1 MGGDG
6 PAAEH
11 AALIEALIEAVGPEH
26 AATSEEARELASQDV
41 YRSAEMP
48 LAVVSPGSTQEVQA
62 VLRACHAHAT
72 AAFVRGG
79 GMSYTD
85 AFLPDRERSII
96 LDTGRLNAVREIN
109 AHDLYAT
116 VEAGC
121 TWAAVD
127 AALAEHG
134 LRSIFWG
141 PMSGRLS
148 TVGGAMSQGAVTFG
162 SGRHGPSVSA
172 ALGLEVVLGD
182 GSLLVTGSGGQPGH
196 SPFFREYGPDL
207 TGLFCG
213 DAGALGVKTAVTLK
227 LEPRPA
233 AGEGL
238 SFSFDDFSRLVAAI
252 RDVSRCGLATEVF
265 GAETELIR
273 QAAGRAELK
282 QDARNLFTIM
292 RAAPG
297 PVQALRKGLRVV
309 MGGRRFL
316 NASKYLVNFLA
327 EGADAA
333 ELRMILRRIRRAV
346 GERGI
351 EVANTMAEY
360 ARAVPFPAPMIV
372 SPAGLRLLPLHAIV
386 PFSSAVGLHEEYLQ
400 YLEGIRREC
409 EEKRVQA
416 FVVYSTSGK
425 AGFLWEVVI
434 YWEDEWLSFH
444 RRYLPEEMTGV
455 ASEGRANPEGR
466 ALVERMRL
474 ELIELMYRHG
484 AAHLQIG
491 RAYPYARDRDP
502 GALQLL
508 RSVKRQVD
516 PSGLINPGALG
527 I

>member
-1 MGGDG
+1 MRS
-6 PAAEH
+6 EH
-11 AALIEALIEAVGPEH
+11 AALIDALTEAVGAEH
-26 AATSEEARELASQDV
+26 ALTSKEERTLAAQDV
-41 YRSAEMP
+41 YRSMDVP
-48 LAVVSPGSTQEVQA
+48 LAVVRPGSTEEVQA
-62 VLRACHAHAT
+62 VLRACHEHGTAT
-72 AAFVRGG
+72 FVRGG

-96 LDTGRLNAVREIN
+96 LDTARLNAVREVN

-121 TWAAVD
+121 TWSAVD
-127 AALAEHG
+127 AELARHG
-134 LRSIFWG
+134 LRSVFRG

-172 ALGLEVVLGD
+172 AVGLEVVLGD
-182 GSLLVTGSGGQPGH
+182 GSVLVTGSGGQPGH

-233 AGEGL
+233 AGAGL
-238 SFSFDDFSRLVAAI
+238 SFAFDDFSQLVKAI
-252 RDVSRCGLATEVF
+252 RDVSRLGLATEVF
-265 GAETELIR
+265 GAETALIR
-273 QAAGRAELK
+273 QAAGRAALK

-292 RAAPG
+292 RAASG
-297 PVQALRKGLRVV
+297 PLQALRKGLRVV

-316 NASKYLVNFLA
+316 NASEYLVNFLT
-327 EGADAA
+327 EGAEAA
-333 ELRMILRRIRRAV
+333 ELRLILRRIRRAV
-346 GERGI
+346 GERGM

-372 SPAGLRLLPLHAIV
+372 SPAGRRLLPLHAIV

-400 YLEGIRREC
+400 YLESLRQEC
-409 EEKRVQA
+409 EDKRVEA
-416 FVVYSTSGK
+416 YVVYSTSGR

-444 RRYLPEEMTGV
+444 RHYLPKEMSGV
-455 ASEGRANPEGR
+455 AKEGRANPEGR
-466 ALVERMRL
+466 ALVERMRV

-484 AAHLQIG
+484 AVHLQIG

-508 RSVKRQVD
+508 RSVKQQVD
-516 PSGLINPGALG
+516 PLGLINPGALG

>member
-1 MGGDG
+1 MSSAN
-6 PAAEH
+6 PAAG
-11 AALIEALIEAVGPEH
+11 ADALIDALIDAVGPDH
-26 AATSEEARELASQDV
+26 AVTSREARELASQDV
-41 YRSAEMP
+41 YRSVETP

-72 AAFVRGG
+72 ATFVRGG

-85 AFLPDRERSII
+85 AFLPDRERSIV

-109 AHDLYAT
+109 AHDLHAT

-121 TWAAVD
+121 TWFAVD
-127 AALAEHG
+127 TALAEHG
-134 LRSIFWG
+134 LRSVFWG
-141 PMSGRLS
+141 PMSGRLA

-172 ALGLEVVLGD
+172 ALGLEVMLAD
-182 GSLLVTGSGGQPGH
+182 GSVLVTGSGGQPEH

-238 SFSFDDFSRLVAAI
+238 SFSFDDFSQLVEAI
-252 RDVSRCGLATEVF
+252 RRVSRSGLATEVF

-273 QAAGRAELK
+273 QAAGRAGLK

-292 RAAPG
+292 RAASG
-297 PVQALRKGLRVV
+297 PAQALRKGLRVV
-309 MGGRRFL
+309 TGGRRFL
-316 NASKYLVNFLA
+316 NASKYLLNFLA

-333 ELRMILRRIRRAV
+333 ELGMNLRRIRRAV
-346 GERGI
+346 GDRGI

-372 SPAGLRLLPLHAIV
+372 SPTGRRLLPLHAIV
-386 PFSSAVGLHEEYLQ
+386 PFSSAVGLHEEYLR
-400 YLEGIRREC
+400 YLEGLRREC

-416 FVVYSTSGK
+416 FVVYSTSGR

-434 YWEDEWLSFH
+434 YWDDEWLSYH
-444 RRYLPEEMTGV
+444 RRYLPEEMKGA

-466 ALVERMRL
+466 ELVERMRV

-484 AAHLQIG
+484 AVHLQIG

-502 GALQLL
+502 GALELL

>member
-1 MGGDG
+1 MRRKVPEADG
-6 PAAEH
+6 
-11 AALIEALIEAVGPEH
+11 ALLIQALADAVGPDH
-26 AATSEEARELASQDV
+26 ALTSPEARELASQDV
-41 YRSAEMP
+41 YRSIETP
-48 LAVVSPGSTQEVQA
+48 LAVVHPGSTQEVQA
-62 VLRACHAHAT
+62 VLRACRDHA
-72 AAFVRGG
+72 AAVFVRGG

-85 AFLPDRERSII
+85 AFLPDRERSIV

-109 AHDLYAT
+109 ADDLHAT

-121 TWAAVD
+121 TWSEVD

-134 LRSIFWG
+134 LRSVFWG

-182 GSLLVTGSGGQPGH
+182 GSVLVTGSGGQPGH
-196 SPFFREYGPDL
+196 SAFFREYGPDL

-238 SFSFDDFSRLVAAI
+238 SFSFDEFSNLVEAL
-252 RDVSRCGLATEVF
+252 RDVARAGLATEVF
-265 GAETELIR
+265 GAETELMR
-273 QAAGRAELK
+273 QAAGDAALK
-282 QDARNLFTIM
+282 QDARNLLTIM
-292 RAAPG
+292 RAASG
-297 PVQALRKGLRVV
+297 PVKALRTGLRVALS
-309 MGGRRFL
+309 GRRFL
-316 NASKYLVNFLA
+316 NRSKYLLHLLT

-333 ELRMILRRIRRAV
+333 ELHMNLRRIRRAV
-346 GERGI
+346 GERGV
-351 EVANTMAEY
+351 EVANTVAEF

-372 SPAGLRLLPLHAIV
+372 SPTGRRLLPLHAIV
-386 PFSSAVGLHEEYLQ
+386 PFSGAVGLHEEYLQ
-400 YLEGIRREC
+400 YLDGLRGEC
-409 EEKRVQA
+409 EEKGVQA
-416 FVVYSTSGK
+416 FVVYSSSGK

-434 YWEDEWLSFH
+434 YWEDEWLAFH
-444 RRYLPEEMTGV
+444 RRYLPEEMS
-455 ASEGRANPEGR
+455 AAAKEGRANPEGR
-466 ALVERMRL
+466 ALVERMRVD
-474 ELIELMYRHG
+474 LIELMYRHG
-484 AAHLQIG
+484 AVHLQIG
-491 RAYPYARDRDP
+491 RAYPYARDRDA

-516 PSGLINPGALG
+516 PAGLINPGALG

>member
-1 MGGDG
+1 MRGDG
-6 PAAEH
+6 PAAHH
-11 AALIEALIEAVGPEH
+11 AALIEALVEAVGAGH
-26 AATSEEARELASQDV
+26 ATTSTQARQLASQDV
-41 YRSAEMP
+41 YRAGELP
-48 LAVVSPGSTQEVQA
+48 LAVVRPRSTQEVQA
-62 VLRACHAHAT
+62 VLRACDEHNTAT
-72 AAFVRGG
+72 FVRGG

-85 AFLPDRERSII
+85 AYLPNRERSIV

-127 AALAEHG
+127 AELAEHG

-141 PMSGRLS
+141 PMSGRLA
-148 TVGGAMSQGAVTFG
+148 TIGGAMSQGAVTFG
-162 SGRHGPSVSA
+162 SGRQGPSVSA

-182 GSLLVTGSGGQPGH
+182 GSVLVSGSGGQPEH

-233 AGEGL
+233 AGGGL
-238 SFSFDDFSRLVAAI
+238 SFSFNDFSRLVEAI
-252 RDVSRCGLATEVF
+252 REVSRRGLATEVF

-273 QAAGRAELK
+273 QAAGRTELK

-292 RAAPG
+292 RAASG
-297 PVQALRKGLRVV
+297 PLQALRKGLRVV
-309 MGGRRFL
+309 IGGRRFL
-316 NASKYLVNFLA
+316 NASQYLVNFLT
-327 EGADAA
+327 EGADEA
-333 ELRMILRRIRRAV
+333 ELRLNLRRIRRAV
-346 GERGI
+346 GDRGV

-360 ARAVPFPAPMIV
+360 ARAVPFPAPMVV
-372 SPAGLRLLPLHAIV
+372 SPAGLRLLPLHGIV
-386 PFSSAVGLHEEYLQ
+386 PFSSAAGLHQEYQQ

-444 RRYLPEEMTGV
+444 RRYLPEEMQGA
-455 ASEGRANPEGR
+455 ASEGPPNPEGR
-466 ALVERMRL
+466 ELVERMRL

-508 RSVKRQVD
+508 RSVKQQVD
-516 PSGLINPGALG
+516 PKALINPGALG

>member
-6 PAAEH
+6 RGADG
-11 AALIEALIEAVGPEH
+11 AALIDALIEAVGPEY
-26 AATSEEARELASQDV
+26 AVTSTEARELASQDV
-41 YRSAEMP
+41 YRSVKTP

-72 AAFVRGG
+72 ATFVRGG

-85 AFLPDRERSII
+85 AFLPDRERSIV

-121 TWAAVD
+121 TWSAVD
-127 AALAEHG
+127 AELAGHG
-134 LRSIFWG
+134 LRSVFWG
-141 PMSGRLS
+141 PMSGRLA

-182 GSLLVTGSGGQPGH
+182 GSVLVTGSGGQPGH
-196 SPFFREYGPDL
+196 SSFFREYGPDL

-238 SFSFDDFSRLVAAI
+238 SFSFDDFSQLVEAT
-252 RDVSRCGLATEVF
+252 RQVSRSGLATEVF

-292 RAAPG
+292 RAASG
-297 PVQALRKGLRVV
+297 PVQALRKGMRVV

-316 NASKYLVNFLA
+316 NASKYLLNFLT

-333 ELRMILRRIRRAV
+333 ELRMNLRRIRRAV

-372 SPAGLRLLPLHAIV
+372 SPTGRRLLPLHAIV
-386 PFSSAVGLHEEYLQ
+386 PFSSAVGLHEEYLR

-416 FVVYSTSGK
+416 FVVYSTSGR

-434 YWEDEWLSFH
+434 YWDDEWLSYH
-444 RRYLPEEMTGV
+444 RRYLPEEMRGV
-455 ASEGRANPEGR
+455 ASEGRANPEAR
-466 ALVERMRL
+466 ELVERMRV

-484 AAHLQIG
+484 AVHLQIG

-502 GALQLL
+502 GALELL